1 MMILLALA
9 ALSLP
14 QLFYQKGGNTP
25 HADRKLKNSIEN
37 KLKSDR
43 KETQIVLRNALL
55 YLKELEKL
63 SPELWAKSEWSKIN
77 QTLERGQLHYRTKR
91 YESASRDFQEV
102 TDSLTLLIEKAPSV
116 IENLIAIGD
125 LALQTDNS
133 AEAQETFRRILKIQP
148 RHPYAEHGLARALNL
163 DKVSSL
169 LAQGMSFEK
178 MNQLDAAKKAFLEAA
193 RLDPESTRAN
203 AAIKRLE
210 VPENEKQYSTLLS
223 LGYQKLNENQFD
235 DAEKYFISAFKVF
248 GNREVP
254 MKAIELVKNT
264 KLNHWITDLDNKAA
278 RAKKEENWQK
288 AFEYY
293 SEILGLD
300 SSLNRAVKEKAFA
313 KRRIE
318 LENKISDFLDKPSLL
333 FDSKNLTD
341 ARTILTNI
349 RQEQV
354 VGPKLS
360 KKISSLEEYIML
372 SDKQKKLIIRSDNVT
387 EVWLGKNIS
396 LGFFKERTLEL
407 KPGEYTLYGFRD
419 SFSDTSKSF
428 EIKHQEESKSIEIS
442 CQIKTR

>member
-1 MMILLALA
+1 M
-9 ALSLP
+9 
-14 QLFYQKGGNTP
+14 
-25 HADRKLKNSIEN
+25 
-37 KLKSDR
+37 
-43 KETQIVLRNALL
+43 VLRNALQSH
-55 YLKELEKL
+55 KELERL
-63 SPELWAKSEWSKIN
+63 NPELWAKPEWSKIN
-77 QTLERGQLHYRTKR
+77 QTLEKGQLHYRTKR

-102 TDSLTLLIEKAPSV
+102 TDSLKLLIEKAPSI

-133 AEAQETFRRILKIQP
+133 AEAQEIFRRILKIQP

-169 LAQGMSFEK
+169 IAQGMSFEE
-178 MNQLDAAKKAFLEAA
+178 MNQLDAANKAFLEAA

-248 GNREVP
+248 GNREAP
-254 MKAIELVKNT
+254 MEAIDLVRNT

-293 SEILGLD
+293 SDILGLD
-300 SSLNRAVKEKAFA
+300 SSLTRAIKEKAFA

-318 LENKISDFLDKPSLL
+318 LENIISEFLDKPSLL

-349 RQEQV
+349 KQERV

-360 KKISSLEEYIML
+360 KKLSSLEEYIML
-372 SDKQKKLIIRSDNVT
+372 SDKQKKLTISSDNVT
-387 EVWLGKNIS
+387 EVWLGKDRL
-396 LGFFKERTLEL
+396 LGVFKERTVEL
-407 KPGEYTLYGFRD
+407 KPGEYTLYGYRD
-419 SFSDTSKSF
+419 SFSDASKFF
-428 EIKHQEESKSIEIS
+428 EIKQKINS
-442 CQIKTR
+442 

>member
-1 MMILLALA
+1 MILLTLA
-9 ALSLP
+9 VLSLP
-14 QLFYQKGGNTP
+14 QLFYQKGGNSP
-25 HADRKLKNSIEN
+25 QAERKLNNSIEN

-43 KETQIVLRNALL
+43 KESQIVLRNALRSF
-55 YLKELEKL
+55 KELEKL
-63 SPELWAKSEWSKIN
+63 SPELWAKSEWTKIN
-77 QTLERGQLHYRTKR
+77 QTLEKGQLHYRTKR
-91 YESASRDFQEV
+91 YESASKDFQEV
-102 TDSLTLLIEKAPSV
+102 TDSLELLIEKAPSI

-169 LAQGMSFEK
+169 IAQGMSFEE
-178 MNQLDAAKKAFLEAA
+178 MDQLDAAKKAFLEAA

-248 GNREVP
+248 GNREAP
-254 MKAIELVKNT
+254 MEAIDLVRNT
-264 KLNHWITDLDNKAA
+264 KLNHRITDLDYKAI
-278 RAKKEENWQK
+278 RAKKEENWQQ

-293 SEILGLD
+293 SDILGLD
-300 SSLNRAVKEKAFA
+300 SSLTRAIKEKAFA

-318 LENKISDFLDKPSLL
+318 LENIISEFLDKPSLL

-349 RQEQV
+349 KREPV

-372 SDKQKKLIIRSDNVT
+372 SDKQKKLIILSDNVT
-387 EVWLGKNIS
+387 EVWLGKDRL
-396 LGFFKERTLEL
+396 LGVFKERTVEL
-407 KPGEYTLYGFRD
+407 KPGEYTLYGYRD
-419 SFSDTSKSF
+419 SFSDASKFF
-428 EIKHQEESKSIEIS
+428 EIKHKEESKSIEIS

>member
-1 MMILLALA
+1 MILLTLA
-9 ALSLP
+9 VLSLP
-14 QLFYQKGGNTP
+14 QLFYQKGGNSP
-25 HADRKLKNSIEN
+25 QAERKLNNSIEN

-43 KETQIVLRNALL
+43 KESQIVLRNALRSF
-55 YLKELEKL
+55 KELEKL

-77 QTLERGQLHYRTKR
+77 QTLEKGQLHYRTKR

-102 TDSLTLLIEKAPSV
+102 TDSLKLLIEKAPSI

-169 LAQGMSFEK
+169 IAQGMSFEE
-178 MNQLDAAKKAFLEAA
+178 MDQLDAAKKAFLEAA

-210 VPENEKQYSTLLS
+210 VTENEKQYSTLLS

-248 GNREVP
+248 GNREAP
-254 MKAIELVKNT
+254 MEAIDLVRNT
-264 KLNHWITDLDNKAA
+264 KLNHRITDLDYKAI
-278 RAKKEENWQK
+278 RAKKEENWQQ

-293 SEILGLD
+293 SDILGLD
-300 SSLNRAVKEKAFA
+300 SSLTRAIKEKAFA

-318 LENKISDFLDKPSLL
+318 LENIISEFLDKPSLL

-349 RQEQV
+349 KREPV

-372 SDKQKKLIIRSDNVT
+372 SDKQKKLIILSDNVT
-387 EVWLGKNIS
+387 EVWLGKDRL
-396 LGFFKERTLEL
+396 LGVFKERTVEL
-407 KPGEYTLYGFRD
+407 KPGEYTLYGYRD
-419 SFSDTSKSF
+419 IFSDASKFF
-428 EIKHQEESKSIEIS
+428 EIKHKEESKSIEIS

>member
-1 MMILLALA
+1 M
-9 ALSLP
+9 
-14 QLFYQKGGNTP
+14 
-25 HADRKLKNSIEN
+25 
-37 KLKSDR
+37 
-43 KETQIVLRNALL
+43 
-55 YLKELEKL
+55 
-63 SPELWAKSEWSKIN
+63 
-77 QTLERGQLHYRTKR
+77 HYRTKR

-102 TDSLTLLIEKAPSV
+102 TDSLKLLIEKAPSI

-133 AEAQETFRRILKIQP
+133 AEAQETFRKILKIQP

-169 LAQGMSFEK
+169 IAQGMSFEE
-178 MNQLDAAKKAFLEAA
+178 MDQLGAAKKAFLEAA

-248 GNREVP
+248 GNREAP
-254 MKAIELVKNT
+254 MEAIDLVRNT
-264 KLNHWITDLDNKAA
+264 KLNHWITDLDNKAI

-293 SEILGLD
+293 SDILGLD
-300 SSLNRAVKEKAFA
+300 SSLTRAIKEKAFA

-318 LENKISDFLDKPSLL
+318 LENIISEFLDKPSLL

-349 RQEQV
+349 KKERV

-372 SDKQKKLIIRSDNVT
+372 SDKQKKLIILSDNVT
-387 EVWLGKNIS
+387 EVWLGKDRL
-396 LGFFKERTLEL
+396 LGVFKERTVEL
-407 KPGEYTLYGFRD
+407 KPGEYTLYGYRD
-419 SFSDTSKSF
+419 SFSDASKFF
-428 EIKHQEESKSIEIS
+428 EIKHKEESKSIEIS